1 MTLETGKRPPLL
13 ISDQE
18 GGEER
23 KSLNVMQQ
31 KKCKN
36 EIEQL

>member
-23 KSLNVMQQ
+23 KSLNVMQR